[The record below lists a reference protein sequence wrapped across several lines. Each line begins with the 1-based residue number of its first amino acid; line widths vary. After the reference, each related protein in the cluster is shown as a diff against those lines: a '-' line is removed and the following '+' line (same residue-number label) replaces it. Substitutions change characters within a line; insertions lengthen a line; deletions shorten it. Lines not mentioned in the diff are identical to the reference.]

1 MQNIKAGEN
10 EIVAT
15 ENEQTTSR
23 ATEVENSNLGE
34 KAFGKFSSATELKNA
49 YDSLQ
54 AEFTRRSQRLK
65 ELERENEKLKS
76 CEQPLA
82 SQQSDFHGEEGF
94 FKNNPEAEQIK
105 SLLYEIATESE
116 DKAQGFLE
124 RAYLTY
130 LKNKLKSADEEYSST
145 KYLTKKALENEEV
158 KSGVIKEYLDR
169 IYASKPTARLST
181 GNGGAIIAP
190 PSKPKTLQEANLIAK
205 SILEKAKEI
214 N

>member
-130 LKNKLKSADEEYSST
+130 LKNKLK
-145 KYLTKKALENEEV
+145 
-158 KSGVIKEYLDR
+158 
-169 IYASKPTARLST
+169 
-181 GNGGAIIAP
+181 
-190 PSKPKTLQEANLIAK
+190 
-205 SILEKAKEI
+205 
-214 N
+214 